1 MANSAENLPA
11 YSAATAE
18 HFQTIP
24 SPYHP
29 ANLMRVKL
37 LKAQI
42 AEFETSK
49 DRKIEVVTDM
59 YDLECDWRQIEAED
73 HISVHQSFNWCRA
86 WCDNHNIKPI
96 FVTVSINSHVE
107 FILPLEV
114 QSQFGI
120 KRARLIGSD
129 HSNVNFLLAS
139 KAFLLQMQPS
149 FIDELSSEL
158 KKLSLPFDA
167 IHLEKM
173 RLTFVG
179 VPNPFSSIANIL
191 NQNASFQLPLLET
204 AEETFAQINAKR
216 KRKMVRGTAKKLAA
230 IGEQKYIISN
240 SIAEN
245 EKIISAFFSQKAR
258 RFESKGLPNAF
269 GSKEIKGFFVD
280 LCALEQG
287 DTAKLEL
294 HAITLQQDDRCPEV
308 IAIAA
313 VTVKNGHTICQF
325 SSFNEEIAAQT
336 NTSLGE
342 FLFYHVIENMT
353 QRGMRLF
360 DFGIGDQP
368 YKHSWCTICTEHH
381 DGFIVLNFSGK
392 IAASLEALKITLKR
406 KIKSSPQLFKLVNKL
421 RK

>member
-1 MANSAENLPA
+1 MANSATNPPT
-11 YSAATAE
+11 YSLASNE
-18 HFQTIP
+18 RFQASQ

-29 ANLMRVKL
+29 ANFMRTKL

-42 AEFETSK
+42 AEFEISNNREI
-49 DRKIEVVTDM
+49 DIVTDI
-59 YDLECDWRQIEAED
+59 YDLEDDWRQIEAEE

-96 FVTVSINSHVE
+96 FVTVTINSRIE

-139 KAFLLQMQPS
+139 KAFLLQMRPS
-149 FIDELSSEL
+149 FIEELRSEL
-158 KKLSLPFDA
+158 KKISLPFAA

-173 RLTFVG
+173 RSSFMG
-179 VPNPFSSIANIL
+179 VPNPFNSVTNVL
-191 NQNASFQLPLLET
+191 NQNPSFQLPLLGT
-204 AEETFAQINAKR
+204 PEETFAQINAKR
-216 KRKMVRGTAKKLAA
+216 KRKMARGTAKKLSA
-230 IGEQKYIISN
+230 IGEQKYIISS

-245 EKIISAFFSQKAR
+245 EKIISAFFSQKAK
-258 RFESKGLPNAF
+258 RFASKGLPNAF
-269 GSKEIKGFFVD
+269 GSEDIQGFFVD
-280 LCALEQG
+280 LCALEQDDIG
-287 DTAKLEL
+287 KLEL
-294 HAITLQQDDRCPEV
+294 HAITLQQKDEISEV

-313 VTVKNGHTICQF
+313 VTVKNGHTICHF
-325 SSFNEEIAAQT
+325 SSFNEDIAAQT

-342 FLFYHVIENMT
+342 FLFYHVIENMG

-368 YKHSWCTICTEHH
+368 YKHSWCTIRTEHY
-381 DGFIVLNFSGK
+381 DGFIALNVSGH
-392 IAASLEALKITLKR
+392 IAASLEAYKIAIKR
-406 KIKSSPQLFKLVNKL
+406 KIKSSPQLFKLANRF

>member
-1 MANSAENLPA
+1 MANSATNHLASSLVTNEP
-11 YSAATAE
+11 
-18 HFQTIP
+18 FQTIH

-29 ANLMRVKL
+29 GSLLRTKL

-42 AEFETSK
+42 NEFETSN

-59 YDLECDWRQIEAED
+59 YDLESDWRQIEAEE

-86 WCDNHNIKPI
+86 WCDNLDVKPI
-96 FVTVSINSHVE
+96 FITVSINSRVE

-139 KAFLLQMQPS
+139 KAFLLQMRPS

-158 KKLSLPFDA
+158 KKLSLPFAA

-173 RLTFVG
+173 RLNFVG
-179 VPNPFSSIANIL
+179 VSNPLSAISNVL
-191 NQNASFQLPLLET
+191 NQNASFQLPLLGT
-204 AEETFAQINAKR
+204 PEETFAQINAKR
-216 KRKMVRGTAKKLAA
+216 KRKMVRGTAKKLGA
-230 IGEQKYIISN
+230 IGEQKYIIS
-240 SIAEN
+240 SSSAEN
-245 EKIISAFFSQKAR
+245 EKIISAFFSQKAK
-258 RFESKGLPNAF
+258 RFKSKGLPNAF
-269 GSKEIKGFFVD
+269 GTKDIQGFIVD
-280 LCALEQG
+280 LYSLEQG
-287 DTAKLEL
+287 DIGKLEL
-294 HAITLQQDDRCPEV
+294 HAITLQQEDQGLEI

-336 NTSLGE
+336 QTSPGE
-342 FLFYHVIENMT
+342 FLFYHIIENMT
-353 QRGMRLF
+353 LRGMRLF

-368 YKHSWCTICTEHH
+368 YKHSWCTICTKHY
-381 DGFIVLNFSGK
+381 DGFIALNFNGR
-392 IAASLEALKITLKR
+392 IAASLETFKIAIKR
-406 KIKSSPQLFKLVNKL
+406 KIKLSPQLFKLVNRL